1 MVPPSQHLHL
11 LLGATCAALDRA
23 RVPVPVRDLFRVL
36 ELVDVLRLRALLILV
51 VARAFTEA
59 AVSLVATL

>member
-1 MVPPSQHLHL
+1 
-11 LLGATCAALDRA
+11 
-23 RVPVPVRDLFRVL
+23 VPVCDLLRVL

-59 AVSLVATL
+59 AVSLAKGFVS